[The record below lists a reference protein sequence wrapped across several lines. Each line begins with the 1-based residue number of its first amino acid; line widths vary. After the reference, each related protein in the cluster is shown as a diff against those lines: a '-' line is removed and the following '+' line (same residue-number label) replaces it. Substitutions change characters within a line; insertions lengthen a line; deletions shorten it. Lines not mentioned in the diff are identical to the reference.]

1 MSGAVT
7 ERVAGHGMADEG
19 GPRGF
24 RWTPAAIVIAV
35 AAVVAA
41 GLRAYQL
48 SRPGFLLG
56 VTEYDDGP
64 YFGSAVRLIS
74 GVLPYKSFVVVQPP
88 GITLLMVPAA
98 VIGKITGSTA
108 TGMAIGRIL
117 TSLASVA
124 GVVLAGLWVRHR
136 GVLAVLVTCGV
147 TAVYP
152 DAVEAARTV
161 LVEPWLVVFT
171 LAGLITVFD
180 RDQVTSRSR
189 RLGLGGVLLGA
200 AGLVE
205 GWAIV
210 PVLVLLGL
218 IAATTGADRWRRAG
232 WVAGGVAAGFIIPV
246 APFLAASPHGFY
258 RSLITAQIGRRAHAV
273 RVGAVGR
280 LRDMAGLTDFR
291 LPTTGAVVFI
301 AVVIAAAIVGFTV
314 AAWILARKP
323 PPPLDTFAVVA
334 TAAVIGML
342 WWPNQFHY
350 HFSAFLAPF
359 LAAAIGLPAARW
371 AGALAAAR
379 PAAAP
384 WLRWGTSGLAAGLL
398 IWFSVLHFGTESRL
412 GPYISPAEISSVTRT
427 IPRGACVVSDE
438 ASYLLMANRFSSDV
452 PGCSQMIDGLGT
464 DLALSGGLKPETGA
478 GRHPAVAAAWRS
490 AFRHAGYALLT
501 ISQYK
506 RIPYTHGLRRYFR
519 SNFAEAAHDARGD
532 ALYVRT
538 PASHG

>member
-1 MSGAVT
+1 
-7 ERVAGHGMADEG
+7 MADEG
-19 GPRGF
+19 GRRGF

-35 AAVVAA
+35 AAIVAT

-56 VTEYDDGP
+56 ATEYDDGP

-98 VIGKITGSTA
+98 AVGKISGSA
-108 TGMAIGRIL
+108 AAGMAIGRIL
-117 TSLASVA
+117 TAAASVA
-124 GVVLAGLWVRHR
+124 AVVLAGLWVRHR
-136 GVLAVLVTCGV
+136 GMLAVLVTCGV
-147 TAVYP
+147 LAVYP
-152 DAVEAARTV
+152 DAVGAAHTV
-161 LVEPWLVVFT
+161 LVEPWLVLFT

-180 RDQVTSRSR
+180 RDQVTPRAR
-189 RLGLGGVLLGA
+189 RLGWGGVLLGV

-210 PVLVLLGL
+210 PVLVLLAV
-218 IAATTGADRWRRAG
+218 IAATTGAQRWRRAG

-246 APFLAASPHGFY
+246 APFLAASPHGVY

-273 RVGAVGR
+273 RVGAVDR
-280 LRDMAGLTDFR
+280 LRDMAGLTDFQ
-291 LPTTGAVVFI
+291 LPSTGAVVFI
-301 AVVIAAAIVGFTV
+301 SVVIAVAIVGFTV

-323 PPPLDTFAVVA
+323 PPPLDAFAVVA

-359 LAAAIGLPAARW
+359 LAAAIGLSAARW

-506 RIPYTHGLRRYFR
+506 RIPYTHGLRQYFR